1 MCLTWSRTNGGDKL
15 AIADQPLSSE
25 LCTGGS
31 RAEQVFLSKEESGFF
46 NVLQLGFRCEA
57 ILG

>member
-15 AIADQPLSSE
+15 EIADKPLSSE

-31 RAEQVFLSKEESGFF
+31 RAEQVFLSKEESDSF
-46 NVLQLGFRCEA
+46 NCATAGIQM
-57 ILG
+57 